1 MFGLYKD
8 CSHESSSAMT
18 ALSVRIRSKATLS
31 NQSGQ
36 AAVEF
41 IVLALALIPLFLL
54 FPMIA
59 KYQDLSHT
67 TQMASRYVA
76 FDAITRNDIQSRD
89 GWKPE
94 EQLADEVRR
103 RFFSNTDAPIKTDD
117 VAGDFDAN
125 RNLFW
130 RDPYGNPLIARFS
143 DVGVSFGDNGSSH
156 ASGFNTNTDD
166 GTPFNRLPIANANN
180 IGLHARGLYT
190 ANVSVALTNLPAGL
204 HAIKPFDQ
212 IDLSIQRH
220 TSLLFDTWSS
230 PTTRKTEQ
238 RVAHLAPLTT
248 LFAPIKP
255 LITAGLLVVDLA
267 NVSTPEFGNLEK
279 WRDAV
284 PADRLAAPY

>member
-1 MFGLYKD
+1 MTSFVMNARRAFGHRL
-8 CSHESSSAMT
+8 
-18 ALSVRIRSKATLS
+18 ALHK
-31 NQSGQ
+31 NNDGQ

-41 IVLALALIPLFLL
+41 IVLALALVPLFLL

-94 EQLADEVRR
+94 AQLADEVRR
-103 RFFSNTDAPIKTDD
+103 RFYSNTDAPIKTGD

-130 RDPYGNPLIARFS
+130 RDPYGNPLIARFN
-143 DVGVSFGDNGSSH
+143 DVGVSFGPNGGTH
-156 ASGFNTNTDD
+156 AGGFDAVADD
-166 GTPFNRLPIANANN
+166 GTAFNRLPIANAEN
-180 IGLHARGLYT
+180 IGLQSRGVYT

-204 HAIKPFDQ
+204 ETIKPFDQ

-220 TSLLFDTWSS
+220 TSLLFDPWNS

-238 RVAHLAPLTT
+238 RVSHLTPSDT
-248 LFAPIKP
+248 LFSPIRP
-255 LITAGLLVVDLA
+255 VIAAGLLVVDLA
-267 NVSTPEFGNLEK
+267 DVQAPDFGNLAK
-279 WRDAV
+279 WRDVV

>member
-1 MFGLYKD
+1 
-8 CSHESSSAMT
+8 MT
-18 ALSVRIRSKATLS
+18 LFVMGARRARDHRLTVKK
-31 NQSGQ
+31 NHDGQ

-94 EQLADEVRR
+94 AQLADEVRR
-103 RFFSNTDAPIKTDD
+103 RFYSNTDAPIKTGD
-117 VAGDFDAN
+117 VAGDFDVN

-130 RDPYGNPLIARFS
+130 RDPYGNPLIARFN
-143 DVGVSFGDNGSSH
+143 DVGVSFGPNAGIH
-156 ASGFNTNTDD
+156 AGGFDAVADD
-166 GTPFNRLPIANANN
+166 GTAFNRLPIANAEN
-180 IGLHARGLYT
+180 IGLQSRGVYT

-204 HAIKPFDQ
+204 QAIKPFDQ
-212 IDLSIQRH
+212 IDLSIRRH
-220 TSLLFDTWSS
+220 TSLLFDSWSS

-238 RVAHLAPLTT
+238 RVSHLTSSDA
-248 LFAPIKP
+248 LFAPIRP
-255 LITAGLLVVDLA
+255 VIAAGLLVVDLA
-267 NVSTPEFGNLEK
+267 DVQAPDFGNLAK
-279 WRDAV
+279 WRDVV
-284 PADRLAAPY
+284 PADRLVAPY